1 VLSEGVFAACGLAA
15 LPLTPGRV
23 PNEDTMPTYKY
34 EAMDTSGGEVK
45 DSVEAVSEEEAQ
57 QKIRQMGYFV
67 TKITEIA
74 GTKKAKG
81 KKAGGRRKKGKVF
94 TIGGVSSK
102 ALCTFTRQFSTLQDA
117 GLPVLRSLKIL
128 EHQMKPGVLKNAL
141 IDVVDDVESGST
153 LSEAFGKHPKCF
165 DRLYVN
171 MVKAGEAGGALEV
184 ILQRLAD
191 FKEKAQSLKRKITG
205 AMIYPIVVIL
215 VAVSIL
221 TFIMVYIIPKFEKIF
236 KDFGF
241 KLPTITIM
249 LMDTSKWFAKY
260 WYVLPLF
267 PLCFWLLLKL
277 MRLTRSGNYALDR
290 MYLWIPIVGTL
301 IEKTIIARTTRTLG
315 TLVSS
320 GVPILESLSIVRETC
335 NNAVFERMYQRVY
348 ESIREGDTIAQP
360 LKESRLVDDMVV
372 NMVDVG
378 EETGDLDSM
387 LYKIADVYDEEVN
400 VLVEGLI
407 SLLEPLMIVVLGLI
421 IGTIVIA
428 LFMPLIGL
436 LEGLSK

>member
-1 VLSEGVFAACGLAA
+1 
-15 LPLTPGRV
+15 
-23 PNEDTMPTYKY
+23 
-34 EAMDTSGGEVK
+34 MDTTGAEVK
-45 DSVEAVSEEEAQ
+45 DSVEALSEEEAQ

-67 TKITEIA
+67 TKITEVA
-74 GTKKAKG
+74 SPKQKQKGRKKRRGKKAKT
-81 KKAGGRRKKGKVF
+81 F
-94 TIGGVSSK
+94 TIGGVNNK
-102 ALCTFTRQFSTLQDA
+102 HLCTFTRQFSTLQDA

-128 EHQMKPGVLKNAL
+128 EGQMRPGVLKNAL

-191 FKEKAQSLKRKITG
+191 FKEKAQSLKRRITG
-205 AMIYPIVVIL
+205 AMVYPCVVVL

-221 TFIMVYIIPKFEKIF
+221 TFIMIFIIPKFERIF
-236 KDFGF
+236 ADF
-241 KLPTITIM
+241 KMRLPWLTQALI
-249 LMDTSKWFAKY
+249 DTSRWFVKY
-260 WYVLPLF
+260 WYVLPLI
-267 PLCFWLLLKL
+267 PVALWLFFKL
-277 MRLTRSGNYALDR
+277 IRLSKTGNYVMDR
-290 MYLWIPIVGTL
+290 IKLFIPVMGNI
-301 IEKTIIARTTRTLG
+301 IEKTVVARTMRTLG

-335 NNAVFERMYQRVY
+335 MNAVFEECYKRVY

-372 NMVDVG
+372 NMIDVG
-378 EETGDLDSM
+378 EETGDLDTM
-387 LYKIADVYDEEVN
+387 LNKIADVYDEEVN
-400 VLVEGLI
+400 VLVEALI
-407 SLLEPLMIVVLGLI
+407 SLLEPLMIVVLGFI
-421 IGTIVIA
+421 VGTIVVA
-428 LFMPLIGL
+428 LFMPLLGL